1 VASVASEG
9 VAGAG
14 RPAAR
19 RLRAAV
25 LGPRGGGTTRRRAS
39 DAFRLG
45 FAVVVVAVSIPIMR
59 ANSATEL
66 KIAHA
71 LNPPPAA
78 IRWLVTSVFWLGSAG
93 VIVLLV
99 ILGLLVPRLAAI
111 RWTAVAAVVT
121 WAVCLLLSEIL
132 GPAAGRPATSSLA
145 GLDARYP
152 VTQLAVTIAV
162 AATAL
167 PYLSRPD
174 LSRRPLDPQECIH
187 EAVASINVHLRR
199 SGGAEVSYPKR
210 IRAPPSKRRSH
221 LRSHLRSWTSIG
233 HATRSR
239 RPAMPCRPLLR
250 EPDSARAAKPSAS
263 RASALPIYVMI
274 PAKNQRGQPEENSR
288 PSLDNGF
295 GVQRLAAISA
305 SADASAV
312 IPARTATVMTDVS
325 GGTGWVSTV
334 RIAATSMDNITVSER
349 EGQAERAPSR
359 PTCIGR

>member
-1 VASVASEG
+1 VRPGGDDALG
-9 VAGAG
+9 GLG
-14 RPAAR
+14 RP
-19 RLRAAV
+19 LTSYV
-25 LGPRGGGTTRRRAS
+25 MSPTRRTTA
-39 DAFRLG
+39 G
-45 FAVVVVAVSIPIMR
+45 FIGTDG
-59 ANSATEL
+59 SALRSHQPLTVLFLRSE
-66 KIAHA
+66 
-71 LNPPPAA
+71 
-78 IRWLVTSVFWLGSAG
+78 LGSDQSG
-93 VIVLLV
+93 
-99 ILGLLVPRLAAI
+99 
-111 RWTAVAAVVT
+111 
-121 WAVCLLLSEIL
+121 
-132 GPAAGRPATSSLA
+132 
-145 GLDARYP
+145 
-152 VTQLAVTIAV
+152 
-162 AATAL
+162 
-167 PYLSRPD
+167 RPD
-174 LSRRPLDPQECIH
+174 LNRRPLDPQECIH

-221 LRSHLRSWTSIG
+221 LRSHLRSWTLIG
-233 HATRSR
+233 NATRSR

-288 PSLDNGF
+288 PSLDNRF

-325 GGTGWVSTV
+325 GGTGRVSTV

-359 PTCIGR
+359 PTCIGRRCKWFSRGLFGGSCPGFGRA